1 MLVRGML
8 VALASR
14 LPVRI
19 QPEHITTPRPPAL
32 MTERQANDACGNWVW
47 LCELECRDA
56 ALDIAVRP
64 SAMALALARHFS
76 IVHQI
81 APSPDVVE
89 STRLHASRDDI
100 CNVDSAVVD
109 TLDELPYGDESF
121 DCVALHGT
129 LGARDGGLLS
139 RGSRRRRDDV
149 LLRECRRVLRPGG
162 WLYVGTPNPAWYGGV
177 RHPLDFIRGVRAL
190 HRVSPAF
197 ITSAGF
203 DPVQA
208 YYAFPTHER
217 PHALVPATRAAAIAF
232 EVLSGRGRLV
242 ARVRRAV
249 AWTPL
254 YTGFASSL
262 VYLARARAYP

>member
-1 MLVRGML
+1 
-8 VALASR
+8 
-14 LPVRI
+14 
-19 QPEHITTPRPPAL
+19 
-32 MTERQANDACGNWVW
+32 MTERLANDACGNWVW
-47 LCELECRDA
+47 LCELERRDA
-56 ALDIAVRP
+56 ALDIAMRP
-64 SAMALALARHFS
+64 SPMVLALARHFA

-89 STRLHASRDDI
+89 STRMHAARDDI
-100 CNVDSAVVD
+100 GNVDAAVVD
-109 TLDELPYGDESF
+109 TLDGLPYGDESF

-129 LGARDGGLLS
+129 LEARDGGLLS
-139 RGSRRRRDDV
+139 RGSRRRRDDL

-162 WLYVGTPNPAWYGGV
+162 WLYVATPNPAWYGGA
-177 RHPLDFIRGVRAL
+177 RHPLDFARGARAL

-217 PHALVPATRAAAIAF
+217 PHALVPATRAAAIAL
-232 EVLSGRGRLV
+232 EVLTGRGRPG
-242 ARVRRAV
+242 ARARRAL

-254 YTGFASSL
+254 YKGLASSL
-262 VYLARARAYP
+262 VYLARARGYP